1 MTEERALEIER
12 IVMDRGV
19 SILKTYCEEDNTFTP
34 FNVGWIIG
42 EMHMKLKQEL
52 MKEVEW
58 SQKNDTRRIDK
69 RSID

>member
-12 IVMDRGV
+12 IVMYRGV
-19 SILKTYCEEDNTFTP
+19 SILETYCEKDNTFTP
-34 FNVGWIIG
+34 FNVGRIIG

-52 MKEVEW
+52 MKEVEG
-58 SQKNDTRRIDK
+58 SQKNDTRRSDK